1 MRCRHL
7 SHVVL
12 MVAICTASATSL
24 AADDWRTLSKLN
36 DPPGRPSLKAAR
48 VATQGMDRIDMIHLK
63 HKLTTALTRAHPDTD
78 PVAKGILKREI
89 LLIEVAME
97 GK

>member
-1 MRCRHL
+1 MPLWAQSPNDWKSL
-7 SHVVL
+7 S
-12 MVAICTASATSL
+12 
-24 AADDWRTLSKLN
+24 RLN
-36 DPPGRPSLKAAR
+36 DPPGRPSVRAAK
-48 VATQGMDRIDMIHLK
+48 VATQGMDRIDMIHAR
-63 HKLTTALTRAHPDTD
+63 HKLTTALTRAHRDTD